1 MVTIGLKTQVEALR
15 IEPYENIYIPVIP
28 TFSRHSLREDIMRF
42 SHILGTMVL
51 LAGLCGTASSS
62 QARDTDHYQALK
74 QFSQVLDLIEKNY
87 VQEVNRT
94 DLIHGAIQ
102 GMLNSI
108 DPHSA
113 YIDLDKFK
121 MMQEEFQGEF
131 GGIGIQI
138 GVRDKRLTVIA
149 PIEDTP
155 ADKAGMRAGD
165 IILEI
170 DGTSAMDIS
179 LEDAVSKIRGPKG
192 KAVNLTILHKDSQ
205 SPEKLTIVRGTI
217 PLISVKTKELEP
229 GFLHVRVT
237 DFKANTTEDLHRKL
251 QEYTATKELK
261 GIVLDLRNNPGGL
274 LNQAIS
280 VTDTFLRDGLI
291 VYTQGRDPKS
301 RKDELASRQATD
313 VTCPVV
319 VLINS
324 GSASASEIV
333 AGALQDRKRAI
344 LLGEQTFGKGSVQS
358 IMPLSDGTAVKLTIA
373 LYYTPNGRS
382 IQAAGID
389 PDVEM
394 PFVTAA
400 EATEERGD
408 FREANLSKHLDNP
421 NGGSLPGITEL
432 DSKEALAKDNQLRMG
447 LSMVKSL
454 PRFMQ
459 LSN

>member
-1 MVTIGLKTQVEALR
+1 
-15 IEPYENIYIPVIP
+15 
-28 TFSRHSLREDIMRF
+28 MRL
-42 SHILGTMVL
+42 SHFLGTMIL
-51 LAGLCGTASSS
+51 LVGLCGTASSS

-87 VQEVNRT
+87 VQEVDRT
-94 DLIHGAIQ
+94 DLIHGAIE

-113 YIDLDKFK
+113 YIDLEKFK

-155 ADKAGMRAGD
+155 ADKAGLKAGD
-165 IILEI
+165 TILEI
-170 DGTSAMDIS
+170 DGVSALDIS
-179 LEDAVSKIRGPKG
+179 LEEAVSKIRGPKG
-192 KAVNLTILHKDSQ
+192 KAVELTILRKDSQ
-205 SPEKLTIVRGTI
+205 APEKVSIVRGTI
-217 PLISVKTKELEP
+217 PLVSVKIKELEP
-229 GFLHVRVT
+229 GYLHLRLT
-237 DFKANTTEDLHRKL
+237 DFKANTTDDMHRKL
-251 QEYTATKELK
+251 GEYAAKQELK

-301 RKDELASRQATD
+301 RKDEMATRQTTD

-344 LLGEQTFGKGSVQS
+344 LIGERTFGKGSVQS
-358 IMPLSDGTAVKLTIA
+358 IMPLSDGSAVKLTIA

-382 IQAAGID
+382 IQAEGID
-389 PDVEM
+389 PDVEL
-394 PFVTAA
+394 PFVAVA
-400 EATEERGD
+400 ENEDPSSE

-421 NGGSLPGITEL
+421 NGGAEL
-432 DSKEALAKDNQLRMG
+432 GKEELEAQEALAKDNQLRIG

-459 LSN
+459 LTN

>member
-1 MVTIGLKTQVEALR
+1 
-15 IEPYENIYIPVIP
+15 
-28 TFSRHSLREDIMRF
+28 MRL
-42 SHILGTMVL
+42 SHFLGTMIL

-87 VQEVNRT
+87 VQEVDRT
-94 DLIHGAIQ
+94 DLIHGAIE

-113 YIDLDKFK
+113 YIDLEKFK

-155 ADKAGMRAGD
+155 ADKAGLRAGD

-170 DGTSAMDIS
+170 NGESALDVS

-192 KAVNLTILHKDSQ
+192 EAVELTILHKDSQ
-205 SPEKLTIVRGTI
+205 APEKVTIVRGTI
-217 PLISVKTKELEP
+217 PLISVKLKELEP
-229 GFLHVRVT
+229 GYVHLRLT
-237 DFKANTTEDLHRKL
+237 DFKANTTEDMHQKL
-251 QEYTATKELK
+251 QEYTAKQELK
-261 GIVLDLRNNPGGL
+261 GVVLDLRNNPGGL

-291 VYTQGRDPKS
+291 VYTQGRNPKS
-301 RKDELASRQATD
+301 RKDEMASRQSTD

-333 AGALQDRKRAI
+333 AGALQDRKRGI
-344 LLGEQTFGKGSVQS
+344 LIGERTFGKGSVQT
-358 IMPLSDGTAVKLTIA
+358 IMPLSDGSAVKLTIA

-382 IQAAGID
+382 IQASGID
-389 PDVEM
+389 PDVEL
-394 PFVTAA
+394 PFVAVA
-400 EATEERGD
+400 EDATPPRD

-421 NGGSLPGITEL
+421 NGEVEL
-432 DSKEALAKDNQLRMG
+432 GPEELEAKEALAQDNQLRIG

-459 LSN
+459 LTN

>member
-1 MVTIGLKTQVEALR
+1 MVTVGVKSGFAF
-15 IEPYENIYIPVIP
+15 
-28 TFSRHSLREDIMRF
+28 FSDRTAPRYPLLSDSNNF
-42 SHILGTMVL
+42 SPFPQGGNHASQPFSWHDDSSGRP
-51 LAGLCGTASSS
+51 CGTASSS

-87 VQEVNRT
+87 VQEVDRT
-94 DLIHGAIQ
+94 DLIHGAIE

-113 YIDLDKFK
+113 YIDLEKFK

-155 ADKAGMRAGD
+155 ADKAGLRAGD

-170 DGTSAMDIS
+170 NGESALDVS

-192 KAVNLTILHKDSQ
+192 EAVELTILHKDSQ
-205 SPEKLTIVRGTI
+205 APEKVTIVRGTI
-217 PLISVKTKELEP
+217 PLISVKLKELEP
-229 GFLHVRVT
+229 GYVHLRLT
-237 DFKANTTEDLHRKL
+237 DFKANTTEDMHQKL
-251 QEYTATKELK
+251 QEYTAKQELK
-261 GIVLDLRNNPGGL
+261 GVVLDLRNNPGGL

-291 VYTQGRDPKS
+291 VYTQGRNPKS
-301 RKDELASRQATD
+301 RKDEMASRQSTD

-333 AGALQDRKRAI
+333 AGALQDRKRGI
-344 LLGEQTFGKGSVQS
+344 LIGERTFGKGSVQT
-358 IMPLSDGTAVKLTIA
+358 IMPLSDGSAVKLTIA

-382 IQAAGID
+382 IQASGID
-389 PDVEM
+389 PDVEL
-394 PFVTAA
+394 PFVAVA
-400 EATEERGD
+400 EDATQPRD

-421 NGGSLPGITEL
+421 NGDVEL
-432 DSKEALAKDNQLRMG
+432 GPEELEAKEALAQDNQLRIG

-459 LSN
+459 LTN

>member
-1 MVTIGLKTQVEALR
+1 
-15 IEPYENIYIPVIP
+15 
-28 TFSRHSLREDIMRF
+28 MRF
-42 SHILGTMVL
+42 SHFLGTMIL

-87 VQEVNRT
+87 VQEVDRT
-94 DLIHGAIQ
+94 DLIHGAIE

-108 DPHSA
+108 DPHST
-113 YIDLDKFK
+113 YIDLEKFK

-155 ADKAGMRAGD
+155 ADKAGLKAGD

-170 DGTSAMDIS
+170 DGVSALDVS

-192 KAVNLTILHKDSQ
+192 KAVELTILHKDSQ
-205 SPEKLTIVRGTI
+205 TPEKVTIVRGTI
-217 PLISVKTKELEP
+217 PLVSVKIKELEP
-229 GFLHVRVT
+229 GYVQLRLT
-237 DFKANTTEDLHRKL
+237 DFKANTTEDMHRKL
-251 QEYTATKELK
+251 QEYSAKQELK

-301 RKDELASRQATD
+301 RKDEMATRQSTD

-344 LLGEQTFGKGSVQS
+344 LIGERTFGKGSVQT
-358 IMPLSDGTAVKLTIA
+358 IMPLSDGSAVKLTIA

-382 IQAAGID
+382 IQAEGID
-389 PDVEM
+389 PDVEL
-394 PFVTAA
+394 PFVVSA
-400 EATEERGD
+400 EESAERQD

-421 NGGSLPGITEL
+421 NGDAEPGTEEL
-432 DSKEALAKDNQLRMG
+432 EIREVLAKDNQLRIG

-459 LSN
+459 LTN

>member
-1 MVTIGLKTQVEALR
+1 
-15 IEPYENIYIPVIP
+15 
-28 TFSRHSLREDIMRF
+28 MRL
-42 SHILGTMVL
+42 SHILGSILL
-51 LAGLCGTASSS
+51 LAALCGTASSS
-62 QARDTDHYQALK
+62 QARDTDHYKALK

-87 VQEVNRT
+87 VQDVNRT
-94 DLIHGAIQ
+94 DLIHGAIE

-108 DPHSA
+108 DPHSTF
-113 YIDLDKFK
+113 IDLDKFR

-138 GVRDKRLTVIA
+138 GVREKRLTVIA

-155 ADKAGMRAGD
+155 ADKAGLRAGD

-170 DGTSAMDIS
+170 NGSSALDIS
-179 LEDAVSKIRGPKG
+179 LEEAVSKIRGPKG
-192 KAVNLTILHKDSQ
+192 EPVELTILHRDSKA
-205 SPEKLTIVRGTI
+205 PEKVTIVRGTI
-217 PLISVKTKELEP
+217 PLISVKVRELEP
-229 GFLHVRVT
+229 GYLHVRLT

-251 QEYTATKELK
+251 DEYKNDNELK

-301 RKDELASRQATD
+301 RKDELASRQSSD

-319 VLINS
+319 VLINA

-344 LLGEQTFGKGSVQS
+344 LVGERTFGKGSVQT
-358 IMPLSDGTAVKLTIA
+358 IMPLSDGSAVKLTIA

-382 IQAAGID
+382 IQASGIE
-389 PDVEM
+389 PDLEL
-394 PFVTAA
+394 PFVA
-400 EATEERGD
+400 ATEPAEEGLD
-408 FREANLSKHLDNP
+408 FRESSLSKHLDNP
-421 NGGSLPGITEL
+421 NGDDVPGTMEAEVQ
-432 DSKEALAKDNQLRMG
+432 EALAKDNQLRLG
-447 LSMVKSL
+447 LNMVKSL

-459 LSN
+459 LTN